1 MRPLRT
7 GVAASHFLNG
17 RICSVM
23 SYVSVR
29 RDTGRRS
36 GSRRFHAPRDGAA
49 AAPAPPGVI
58 IPMSDATLELESLL
72 REKEDLIDAL
82 TERLEMTAEQLDR
95 MQRTSGDRGHWMSGG
110 VPAELVEQ
118 QQTLCEDLGR
128 VVQQWEESQPGITLS
143 RIEMQIQELRDL
155 LVQSPGG
162 GTSYRAE
169 ASSRSSF
176 DAEQKSDGNQPS
188 EASAW
193 EALKAGLL
201 SQSSGEIPVAGSS
214 VERSVSGED
223 AGPDPFDGDP
233 LSPPVAIDVDDASR
247 EDLQYAVLARD
258 EFIAELLRRLRL
270 VEGRTRPSDGWKT
283 FESVPAEL
291 RERLESL
298 EHGSTRRHACQKS
311 SCRSNVRNWVAKQ
324 LA

>member
-1 MRPLRT
+1 
-7 GVAASHFLNG
+7 
-17 RICSVM
+17 
-23 SYVSVR
+23 
-29 RDTGRRS
+29 
-36 GSRRFHAPRDGAA
+36 
-49 AAPAPPGVI
+49 
-58 IPMSDATLELESLL
+58 MSDATLELESLL

-95 MQRTSGDRGHWMSGG
+95 MQRTSGDRGHWLSGG
-110 VPAELVEQ
+110 MPAELVEQ

-176 DAEQKSDGNQPS
+176 DAEQKSDGNQAS

-214 VERSVSGED
+214 GERSNSAED

-233 LSPPVAIDVDDASR
+233 LSPPTAIDVDDASR

-270 VEGRTRPSDGWKT
+270 VEGRTRPSDGWKA

-298 EHGSTRRHACQKS
+298 ERRLDQAARMSEVELSIERAKLG
-311 SCRSNVRNWVAKQ
+311 REAARLKQ
-324 LA
+324 LEEQTQKAAARVGLAVADAERAENDDDEPETTQRQADGRWLRMLGRNKR